1 MTCFSDDTSIKCTTN
16 MAREDH
22 ANDAFF
28 VTIEHIAT
36 SNIHIKAKQLF
47 TYKPDPEI
55 SNIYPLVSI
64 VE

>member
-1 MTCFSDDTSIKCTTN
+1 
-16 MAREDH
+16 MARKEH

-28 VTIEHIAT
+28 VTIGHTAT